1 MAPRGH
7 KPSLNDERCTVKA
20 SELLTCPAITV
31 GPGETVQEASLKM
44 EQTGIRHLPVVDGA
58 GAVVGMLS
66 DRDILT
72 GGNPVVAGGDRNE
85 ERRNQERRVDQL
97 MSQPV
102 RTIRSDVDLD
112 QIVELMIMHRI
123 SALPVVDDGELKGML
138 TKTNLMRWFLE
149 FCRANPTLTAATYTV
164 RHCMQHNVLT
174 VQPGDS
180 SSVAIQKM
188 AAAGVQHVPVVQGP
202 KLEGIVSDRDVRKHL
217 GLSINSIHRL
227 QYEPSER
234 ELNTPVRGIMTANP
248 TTIEPAARMS
258 LATET
263 MLENRFSALPV
274 VFDGALAGI
283 VTETDVI
290 RLVRSLVLTTVA

>member
-1 MAPRGH
+1 
-7 KPSLNDERCTVKA
+7 VKA
-20 SELLTCPAITV
+20 SELLTCPAITI
-31 GPGETVQEASLKM
+31 GPGETIQEASLKM
-44 EQTGIRHLPVVDGA
+44 EQTGIRHLPAVDGA
-58 GAVVGMLS
+58 GTVVGMLS

-72 GGNPVVAGGDRNE
+72 SGNRAGADSGRNEEGRNE
-85 ERRNQERRVDQL
+85 ERRVDEI
-97 MSQPV
+97 MSHPV
-102 RTIRSDVDLD
+102 RTIHSDVDLD

-174 VQPGDS
+174 VQPEDS
-180 SSVAIQKM
+180 ASVAIQKM
-188 AAAGVQHVPVVQGP
+188 AAAGVQHMPVVQGP
-202 KLEGIVSDRDVRKHL
+202 ALEGIVSDRDVRKHL
-217 GLSINSIHRL
+217 GLSINAIHRV
-227 QYEPSER
+227 QYEPSEL
-234 ELNTPVRGIMTANP
+234 ELKTPVRSIMTANP
-248 TTIEPAARMS
+248 TTIDPAALMS
-258 LATET
+258 VATET

-274 VFDGALAGI
+274 VFDRALAGI

>member
-1 MAPRGH
+1 
-7 KPSLNDERCTVKA
+7 
-20 SELLTCPAITV
+20 
-31 GPGETVQEASLKM
+31 M

-58 GAVVGMLS
+58 GTVVGMLS

-72 GGNPVVAGGDRNE
+72 SGNPAGAGSGRNE
-85 ERRNQERRVDQL
+85 ERRVDEI

-102 RTIRSDVDLD
+102 RTIHSDVDLD

-174 VQPGDS
+174 VQPEDS
-180 SSVAIQKM
+180 ASVAIQKM

-202 KLEGIVSDRDVRKHL
+202 TLEGIVSDRDVRKHL
-217 GLSINSIHRL
+217 GLSINAIHRV
-227 QYEPSER
+227 QYEPSEL
-234 ELNTPVRGIMTANP
+234 EIKTLVRSIMTANP
-248 TTIEPAARMS
+248 TTIEPAALMS
-258 LATET
+258 VATET

-274 VFDGALAGI
+274 VFDRALAGI